1 VPAYPEGVLSL
12 SAEGPRFLTP
22 LGLLPLQTPTPRFCS
37 VADLAA
43 DFYAHPSAV
52 LDAGCQVGA
61 GSRIWHFCHVAAG
74 AVLGEHCS
82 LGQNVFVADGVTL
95 GRNVKVQ
102 NNVSL
107 YDGVVCEDDVFL
119 GPSVVFTN
127 VKNPRSAVP
136 RRGADHYQPTY
147 LERGVSIGANAT
159 IMCGVH
165 LGRYAF
171 VGAGS
176 VVTQDVL
183 AYALVYG
190 NPARQHGWLSAY
202 GHRLAFDEAGYATC
216 PESGE
221 HYHLGADQTT
231 VTLIDEAL
239 IASSINS

>member
-1 VPAYPEGVLSL
+1 MLSWANPAPPVTFAGAIAFPS
-12 SAEGPRFLTP
+12 P
-22 LGLLPLQTPTPRFCS
+22 
-37 VADLAA
+37 VADSAA

-52 LDAGCQVGA
+52 LDAGCRVGA
-61 GSRIWHFCHVAAG
+61 GSRIWHFCHLAAG
-74 AVLGEHCS
+74 AVLGENCS

-107 YDGVVCEDDVFL
+107 YAGVVCEDDVFL

-127 VKNPRSAVP
+127 VRNPRSAVP
-136 RRGADHYQPTY
+136 RRGEGHYQATH

-159 IMCGVH
+159 IVCGVR

-176 VVTQDVL
+176 VVTRSVP
-183 AYALVYG
+183 AFALVYG

-202 GHRLAFDEAGYATC
+202 GEKLFFDAAGHATC
-216 PESGE
+216 PATGQA
-221 HYHLGADQTT
+221 YQLNPDKKT
-231 VTLIDEAL
+231 VSTMHEQVSLLMA
-239 IASSINS
+239 NS

>member
-1 VPAYPEGVLSL
+1 MPHPAPDY
-12 SAEGPRFLTP
+12 
-22 LGLLPLQTPTPRFCS
+22 
-37 VADLAA
+37 
-43 DFYAHPSAV
+43 YAHPTAV
-52 LDAGCQVGA
+52 LDEGCQVGR
-61 GSRIWHFCHVAAG
+61 GSRIWHFCHVCAG
-74 AVLGEHCS
+74 ADLGEDCS

-107 YDGVVCEDDVFL
+107 YGGVICEDDVFL

-136 RRGADHYQPTY
+136 RKGPGQY
-147 LERGVSIGANAT
+147 LTTHLEQGVTIGANAT
-159 IMCGVH
+159 IVCGVR

-176 VVTQDVL
+176 VVTHDVP

-190 NPARQHGWLSAY
+190 TPARPQGWMSAY
-202 GHRLAFDEAGYATC
+202 GHRLEFDKKGLATC

-221 HYHLGADQTT
+221 KYELSADQQT
-231 VTLIDEAL
+231 VRPVARPAAK
-239 IASSINS
+239 ASKTSS

>member
-1 VPAYPEGVLSL
+1 
-12 SAEGPRFLTP
+12 
-22 LGLLPLQTPTPRFCS
+22 

-52 LDAGCQVGA
+52 LDAGCYVGA
-61 GSRIWHFCHVAAG
+61 GSHIWHFCHVAAG
-74 AVLGEHCS
+74 AILGESCS

-107 YDGVVCEDDVFL
+107 YSGVVCEDDVFL

-147 LERGVSIGANAT
+147 LEQGVSIGANAT
-159 IMCGVH
+159 IVCGVH

-176 VVTQDVL
+176 VVTNDIP
-183 AYALVYG
+183 AFALVYG
-190 NPARQHGWLSAY
+190 NPARQHGWMSTH
-202 GHRLAFDEAGYATC
+202 GHRLSFDAAGQATC
-216 PESGE
+216 PESGKQ
-221 HYHLGADQTT
+221 YQLSADQTA
-231 VTLIDEAL
+231 VTPMDETPV
-239 IASSINS
+239 SIVPTHNS

>member
-1 VPAYPEGVLSL
+1 VVE
-12 SAEGPRFLTP
+12 
-22 LGLLPLQTPTPRFCS
+22 
-37 VADLAA
+37 LAA

-61 GSRIWHFCHVAAG
+61 GSRIWHFCHLAAG
-74 AVLGEHCS
+74 AVLGEACS

-107 YDGVVCEDDVFL
+107 YSGVVCEDDVFL

-136 RRGADHYQPTY
+136 RRGEGHYQPTY

-159 IMCGVH
+159 IVCGVH
-165 LGRYAF
+165 LGHYAF

-176 VVTQDVL
+176 VVTGDVP
-183 AYALVYG
+183 AFALVYG
-190 NPARQHGWLSAY
+190 NPARQHGWVSTH
-202 GHRLAFDEAGYATC
+202 GHRLAFDASGHATC

-221 HYHLGADQTT
+221 TYQLNSDKNA
-231 VTLIDEAL
+231 VRV
-239 IASSINS
+239 INEPLVFSNTNS

>member
-1 VPAYPEGVLSL
+1 MSH
-12 SAEGPRFLTP
+12 SAP
-22 LGLLPLQTPTPRFCS
+22 
-37 VADLAA
+37 DY
-43 DFYAHPSAV
+43 YAHPTAV
-52 LDAGCQVGA
+52 LDEGCQVGR
-61 GSRIWHFCHVAAG
+61 GSRIWHFCHISAG
-74 AVLGEHCS
+74 ADIGEACN

-107 YDGVVCEDDVFL
+107 YGGVVCEDDVFL

-136 RRGADHYQPTY
+136 RKGAGQYQTTY
-147 LERGVSIGANAT
+147 LEQGVTVGANAT
-159 IMCGVH
+159 VVCGTR

-176 VVTQDVL
+176 VVTHDVP

-190 NPARQHGWLSAY
+190 APARPQGWMSAY
-202 GHRLAFDEAGYATC
+202 GHRLAFDANRRATC

-221 HYHLGADQTT
+221 HYELSADEQS
-231 VTLIDEAL
+231 VQPVA
-239 IASSINS
+239 ARAAKPAQANS